1 MNSTRGGK
9 EGERGRGHKRELQVF
24 VVSLVQNIYQ
34 TGLGKVLNATISIF
48 LSRLRAGSQDKDSPK
63 DDHNLPNSQVD
74 GGNEINSANCLPS
87 KHLSY
92 LTIPSLLILFYVK
105 E

>member
-1 MNSTRGGK
+1 MEKIVK
-9 EGERGRGHKRELQVF
+9 EKM
-24 VVSLVQNIYQ
+24 
-34 TGLGKVLNATISIF
+34 GLTLLKQENNKT
-48 LSRLRAGSQDKDSPK
+48 RLRAGSQDKDSPK

-105 E
+105 K